1 MLKMIATLRRK
12 PGLSVDAFRKHWRY
26 VHGPLVLSLPEM
38 TRHIRRYVQNLPADL
53 PMPADATGGEP
64 IDGVAEMVFDDFE
77 SMQRCFAEPSYLARV
92 RPDEE
97 AFLDLGRCQVVV
109 VEERVLIGT

>member
-1 MLKMIATLRRK
+1 MVATLVRK
-12 PGLSVDAFRKHWRY
+12 PGLSPEAFRKHWKE

-38 TRHIRRYVQNLPADL
+38 TRHIRRYVQNLPAGL
-53 PMPADATGGEP
+53 EMPADATGGAA

-77 SMQRCFAEPSYLARV
+77 AIQRCFAEPCYLAHV

-97 AFLDLGRCQVVV
+97 AFLDLARCQVVV
-109 VEERVLIGT
+109 VEERVLIGA

>member
-1 MLKMIATLRRK
+1 
-12 PGLSVDAFRKHWRY
+12 
-26 VHGPLVLSLPEM
+26 
-38 TRHIRRYVQNLPADL
+38 
-53 PMPADATGGEP
+53 
-64 IDGVAEMVFDDFE
+64 
-77 SMQRCFAEPSYLARV
+77 MQRCFAEPSYLARV